1 MDPCKNETK
10 QERVKATGTSDSLT
24 DIFSFLHSFFPAK
37 VTIPKN
43 HEIADPNDNQF
54 SSETPRQEKNSESSV
69 TAEQEN
75 NSETEEL
82 AQIPEA
88 LYGSRATNS
97 ESLVT
102 TVQKINVM
110 FDENLKETF
119 AEMIC
124 LVKEKKSQAN

>member
-1 MDPCKNETK
+1 M
-10 QERVKATGTSDSLT
+10 
-24 DIFSFLHSFFPAK
+24 
-37 VTIPKN
+37 
-43 HEIADPNDNQF
+43 
-54 SSETPRQEKNSESSV
+54 
-69 TAEQEN
+69 
-75 NSETEEL
+75 